1 LFQQDTFR
9 WAVEYVRKTQ
19 GNEERSAAEFSAE
32 NKQKQGRKR
41 KIFFCTELLLLLFGF
56 FLLLHICFEQHSS
69 TRKKQRPGYRTHAC
83 VGVSTWSGFPVFGQ
97 NREPEPGYPGS
108 LFWAT
113 GTGTGTPVK
122 PESRLPAG
130 SGCTRSGNRFFN
142 KIIFGLIFG
151 IGPKIYKLYV

>member
-1 LFQQDTFR
+1 MTLSSPSQLVFKLIDYRAPYIIRPSQGTNLIIFPELVQRNWAFR
-9 WAVEYVRKTQ
+9 LSSSPIPIVRIQT
-19 GNEERSAAEFSAE
+19 
-32 NKQKQGRKR
+32 
-41 KIFFCTELLLLLFGF
+41 
-56 FLLLHICFEQHSS
+56 SS
-69 TRKKQRPGYRTHAC
+69 IMK
-83 VGVSTWSGFPVFGQ
+83 GVSTRSGFPVFGQ

-113 GTGTGTPVK
+113 GTKTGTLVK
-122 PESRLPAG
+122 PGSRLPAG